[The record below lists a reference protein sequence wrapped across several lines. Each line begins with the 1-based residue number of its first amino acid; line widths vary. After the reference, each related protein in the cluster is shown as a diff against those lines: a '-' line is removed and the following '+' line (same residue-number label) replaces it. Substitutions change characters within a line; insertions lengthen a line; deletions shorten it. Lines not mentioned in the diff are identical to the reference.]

1 MATAV
6 ILPKIE
12 MAQRKATIIEWLR
25 NEGDEV
31 EKGDPL
37 LAVETDKVT
46 MEVEAPASG
55 LLAGIR
61 GEPGDEVPVT
71 ETIGYILAPGEALP
85 DESEEGAVAA
95 ERTRSEHAEAAGA
108 EVDATPVAKRMAA
121 AEGVRLGT
129 LDGTGPGGRIT
140 KSDVEAALESGP
152 AVDMVPSTV
161 RATPSARR
169 IAREEQVDLS
179 AIAGSGPRGRVQADD
194 IRAFAEARR
203 EAGAAGGEVVPLEGM
218 RRTVAE
224 RMTRSYQSAPHIVLG
239 IDVDM
244 GAFEQTR
251 ESLNT
256 RAEEAGAP
264 RASVTG
270 LLVKVVAWAL
280 KRHPWLNSTLE
291 DEAIHLLPEI
301 NVGVAVALEE
311 GLIVPVVKDADEKT
325 VREIAAEISEL
336 VDRARDGRL
345 RPSDVTG
352 GTFTVSNLGSFGIE
366 AFKAIINPPE
376 AAILAVGAI
385 RSRFVPDADG
395 MPVVR
400 PVMRVTLSADHRIV
414 DGAIAARFLEELR
427 RGLQE
432 PALLLL

>member
-12 MAQRKATIIEWLR
+12 MAQKKATIIEWLT

-31 EKGDPL
+31 KKGDPL

-71 ETIGYILAPGEALP
+71 ETIGYILEPGEALP
-85 DESEEGAVAA
+85 GESEDGTVAA
-95 ERTRSEHAEAAGA
+95 EQTRSQYPEEPGA

-121 AEGVRLGT
+121 AEGVSLGT
-129 LDGTGPGGRIT
+129 LSGTGPQGRIT
-140 KSDVEAALESGP
+140 KSDVETALES
-152 AVDMVPSTV
+152 APSIGTVSSKV

-179 AIAGSGPRGRVQADD
+179 AISGTGPRGRVQADD
-194 IRAFAEARR
+194 VRAFAEARQ
-203 EAGAAGGEVVPLEGM
+203 EARAPGAEVVPLEGM

-224 RMTRSYQSAPHIVLG
+224 RMTRSYQSAPHIVIG
-239 IDVDM
+239 VDVDM
-244 GAFEQTR
+244 GAFERTR
-251 ESLNT
+251 ESLNA
-256 RAEEAGAP
+256 RAEKEGEP
-264 RASVTG
+264 RASITA

-280 KRHPWLNSTLE
+280 KRHPWLNSTLQ
-291 DEAIHLLPEI
+291 DEEIHLLPEI

-325 VREIAAEISEL
+325 VRQIAAELREL
-336 VDRARDGRL
+336 VDRARGGRL

-366 AFKAIINPPE
+366 EFKAIINPPE

-385 RSRFVPDADG
+385 RSTLVPDADG
-395 MPVVR
+395 EPVVR
-400 PVMRVTLSADHRIV
+400 LMMRVTLSADHRIV
-414 DGAIAARFLEELR
+414 DGALAARFLSDLR
-427 RGLQE
+427 RAVQE

>member
-12 MAQRKATIIEWLR
+12 MAQKKATIIEWLR

-31 EKGDPL
+31 KKGDPL

-61 GEPGDEVPVT
+61 GEPGDAVPVT
-71 ETIGYILAPGEALP
+71 ETIGYILEPGEALQG
-85 DESEEGAVAA
+85 ESEDGTVAA
-95 ERTRSEHAEAAGA
+95 EQTRSQYPEEPGA

-121 AEGVRLGT
+121 AKGVSLGT
-129 LDGTGPGGRIT
+129 LNGTGPQGRIT
-140 KSDVEAALESGP
+140 KSDVETALES
-152 AVDMVPSTV
+152 APSIGTVSSKV

-179 AIAGSGPRGRVQADD
+179 AISGTGPRGRVQADD
-194 IRAFAEARR
+194 VRAFAEARQ
-203 EAGAAGGEVVPLEGM
+203 EARAPGAEVVPLEGM

-224 RMTRSYQSAPHIVLG
+224 RMTRSYQSAPHIVIG
-239 IDVDM
+239 VDVDM
-244 GAFEQTR
+244 GAFERTR
-251 ESLNT
+251 ESLNA
-256 RAEEAGAP
+256 RAEKEGEP
-264 RASVTG
+264 RASITA

-280 KRHPWLNSTLE
+280 KRHPWLNSTLQ
-291 DEAIHLLPEI
+291 DEEIHLLPEI

-325 VREIAAEISEL
+325 VRQIAAELNEL
-336 VDRARDGRL
+336 VDRARGGRL

-352 GTFTVSNLGSFGIE
+352 GTFTISNLGSFGIE
-366 AFKAIINPPE
+366 EFKAIINPPE

-385 RSRFVPDADG
+385 RSRLVPDADG
-395 MPVVR
+395 APVVR
-400 PVMRVTLSADHRIV
+400 LMMRVTLSADHRIV
-414 DGAIAARFLEELR
+414 DGALAARFLSDLR
-427 RGLQE
+427 RAVQE